1 LAGGGA
7 GLAGPGE
14 VSLAHPSDL
23 STVSVAPMNDSS
35 SSRRW
40 IVYAIPAAIAASA
53 IAWAIALPR
62 EVCVSGS
69 DNQVC
74 SDNTYVKWTIALVG
88 IALALI
94 VVGIILF
101 IRRVRHGRALARGV

>member
-1 LAGGGA
+1 
-7 GLAGPGE
+7 
-14 VSLAHPSDL
+14 
-23 STVSVAPMNDSS
+23 MNDSS

-88 IALALI
+88 VALALI